1 MRITVWNPCR
11 KVNHLS
17 KFVFQFYQNKVSK
30 DKDISRW
37 VDRKNLSV
45 LDDIESQIIHKAK
58 KVTDREKRSKTP
70 SEVTPVENI
79 SKDLQS
85 FLEVNL
91 VQKEVFTS

>member
-17 KFVFQFYQNKVSK
+17 KVVFQFYQNKVSK

-37 VDRKNLSV
+37 VDQKNLSV

-91 VQKEVFTS
+91 VQKEVFPS

>member
-1 MRITVWNPCR
+1 M
-11 KVNHLS
+11 
-17 KFVFQFYQNKVSK
+17 
-30 DKDISRW
+30 
-37 VDRKNLSV
+37 